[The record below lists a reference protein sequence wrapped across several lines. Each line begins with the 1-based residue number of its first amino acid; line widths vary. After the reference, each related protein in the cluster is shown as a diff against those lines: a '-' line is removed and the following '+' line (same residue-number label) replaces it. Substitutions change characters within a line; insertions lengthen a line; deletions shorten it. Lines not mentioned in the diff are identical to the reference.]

1 MFEPM
6 IGRRK
11 ISGSNQRRR
20 WSSRSWNEIAAC
32 PCEKCAVQTSP
43 MTFTSDESSCEQI
56 SQTSTT
62 STTWLMSPAR
72 VGTVSAICGIS
83 DPLRDAGTPREA
95 HRGPVCEGRFY
106 ARLRLRRWGE
116 AVSPARGTG
125 SVFGGHGAPARR
137 PNARRRHS
145 AAGAVAVSF
154 ALAACG
160 GPAVTSGVTST
171 TTGAAASGD
180 FGHLVTIGGDRRLYL
195 ECRGASGTC
204 RPCSPQQVNGPH
216 TYWSEPRGAR

>member
-1 MFEPM
+1 MVVEILERNRGVPM
-6 IGRRK
+6 REMRGSDIAYDVHVRRVFLRTNLAD
-11 ISGSNQRRR
+11 IDNFD
-20 WSSRSWNEIAAC
+20 
-32 PCEKCAVQTSP
+32 P
-43 MTFTSDESSCEQI
+43 
-56 SQTSTT
+56 
-62 STTWLMSPAR
+62 TWLMSPAR

-171 TTGAAASGD
+171 RTGAAASGD

-216 TYWSEPRGAR
+216 TYWSEPRGAWSEPRGAR